1 MAPRILKNSAF
12 LLDCDMGVALIALV
26 LLKLKPFLCLPEMMA
41 HLWEATIVTLF
52 LESLSTI
59 ASL

>member
-41 HLWEATIVTLF
+41 HLWEATIVT
-52 LESLSTI
+52 
-59 ASL
+59 